1 MALNQSNQGN
11 PGTVSSSS
19 VATALRSATSL
30 TAGGT
35 NALDL
40 GLANYFVLTCGA
52 GNTTLT
58 FSNIADG
65 ATYTFS
71 IVQDGVGSRLIT
83 WPATVKWAG
92 GSGPTLS
99 TGASKRDNVRFV
111 SDGTSL
117 FEISRALDVR

>member
-1 MALNQSNQGN
+1 MLIQQDDSN
-11 PGTVSSSS
+11 PGKVISTSVSS
-19 VATALRSATSL
+19 ALRNATSL

-58 FSNIADG
+58 FSNITDG

-71 IVQDGVGSRLIT
+71 IVQDSGGSRLIT
-83 WPATVKWAG
+83 WPATVKFTG

-99 TGASKRDNVRFV
+99 TGASKRDNLRFV
-111 SDGTSL
+111 SDGTNL
-117 FEISRALDVR
+117 YEISRALDVR